1 MAKLVSIAGVAVGAG
16 LMYVL
21 DPVSGPR
28 RRALVRERLASAR
41 RRLNR
46 ATASPSSRALV
57 GTAGAMLLMAA
68 PRRASMAARAMKAIG
83 GLALSRAATEQLAD
97 REAVRVGRSAA
108 PEGSEDPRFAETS
121 DRPSCQAP
129 LWAER
134 EASNG

>member
-1 MAKLVSIAGVAVGAG
+1 
-16 LMYVL
+16 
-21 DPVSGPR
+21 
-28 RRALVRERLASAR
+28 
-41 RRLNR
+41 
-46 ATASPSSRALV
+46 
-57 GTAGAMLLMAA
+57 
-68 PRRASMAARAMKAIG
+68 MAARAMKAIG

-121 DRPSCQAP
+121 GRPSCQAP

>member
-1 MAKLVSIAGVAVGAG
+1 MAKLVSIAGMAVGAG

-28 RRALVRERLASAR
+28 RRALVRKRLASAR

-121 DRPSCQAP
+121 GRPSCQAP